1 MTTTLTKT
9 ETTAFLNE
17 LEAIYDEPSV
27 TYKIRTTSKWVAKSF
42 KERSILE
49 RLASIDLA
57 SRKCYQVQPKN
68 PNPPPIHNIW
78 LERLW
83 LTCTISPALII
94 QALWYHFIP
103 KDNYYHTW
111 HPLFTFIFYFLA
123 FLIFTLQLAGRAHY
137 YMKHYGT
144 FDEENRPRDYVPDK
158 LVPRFIFSV
167 LIYLLARTGGGLI
180 LGGYNRNEPPSL
192 GRTISWFFIIKIGLW
207 LIVLDFF
214 FYSYHRAVHTVP
226 FLWKIHSLHHCSKH
240 PTPIQSILAGDIQ
253 DLIEI
258 FLIPLITSLVL
269 PLTAHEFWIAQ
280 CILIYT
286 EAGGHS
292 GIRAYFPHVILY
304 EVLLPFDMELCIED
318 HDIHHRYG
326 KSGMN
331 YANCVS
337 PYIFAPS
344 GGCVNVLLD
353 VNNRGTI
360 DHNCTALNYSS
371 CSIGICSNAPGNQ
384 LANNN
389 YVWTASING
398 QVDGAFYGV
407 TLPFNITIYDI
418 TTNFVYVLCFG
429 TCATTYT
436 ETALPTTA
444 FSGVTVLAYWDDL
457 YFYSSI
463 SQGIY
468 YGTEGNAPNHTL
480 IFEFYM
486 SHFSQPSQYYHFQVV
501 FFEGVP
507 GVVQFKY
514 YDASDGGVTCTIGVQ
529 ASTSGSFVQYLFDLA
544 NSVQSRTMLTFD
556 TNLRTYTNSTF

>member
-1 MTTTLTKT
+1 
-9 ETTAFLNE
+9 
-17 LEAIYDEPSV
+17 
-27 TYKIRTTSKWVAKSF
+27 
-42 KERSILE
+42 
-49 RLASIDLA
+49 
-57 SRKCYQVQPKN
+57 
-68 PNPPPIHNIW
+68 
-78 LERLW
+78 
-83 LTCTISPALII
+83 
-94 QALWYHFIP
+94 
-103 KDNYYHTW
+103 
-111 HPLFTFIFYFLA
+111 
-123 FLIFTLQLAGRAHY
+123 
-137 YMKHYGT
+137 
-144 FDEENRPRDYVPDK
+144 
-158 LVPRFIFSV
+158 
-167 LIYLLARTGGGLI
+167 
-180 LGGYNRNEPPSL
+180 
-192 GRTISWFFIIKIGLW
+192 
-207 LIVLDFF
+207 
-214 FYSYHRAVHTVP
+214 
-226 FLWKIHSLHHCSKH
+226 
-240 PTPIQSILAGDIQ
+240 
-253 DLIEI
+253 
-258 FLIPLITSLVL
+258 
-269 PLTAHEFWIAQ
+269 
-280 CILIYT
+280 
-286 EAGGHS
+286 
-292 GIRAYFPHVILY
+292 
-304 EVLLPFDMELCIED
+304 
-318 HDIHHRYG
+318 
-326 KSGMN
+326 
-331 YANCVS
+331 NCVS

-371 CSIGICSNAPGNQ
+371 CSVGICSNPPGNQ